1 MILNQ
6 QRNLSFKTGL
16 MELVEDHWW
25 SDHQNI
31 WKFSN
36 WMSIM
41 SSLWDIFIFLYNTK
55 SKSKCNIA
63 KSEKIS
69 LKFFFKKF
77 EFMDCSKS
85 VFWLS
90 TIVFHRCGPRWFM
103 HSWLNLLFQK
113 GSRRVQLLFSW
124 YLFFGF
130 KVNKFS
136 KALGQALFLHLN
148 MRHKILKIFISYIF
162 NTPISLKRGLECVN
176 WTNKEKNKE
185 NK

>member
-1 MILNQ
+1 METGKKLFTILSSEPLKMFELNVYFDNQ
-6 QRNLSFKTGL
+6 
-16 MELVEDHWW
+16 
-25 SDHQNI
+25 
-31 WKFSN
+31 
-36 WMSIM
+36 IM

-85 VFWLS
+85 VLWLS

-162 NTPISLKRGLECVN
+162 NAPISLKRGLECVN
-176 WTNKEKNKE
+176 WTNKEKKKE